1 MARVHLHRDDCPA
14 TLKLVA
20 AICVRP
26 APPDGFEATE
36 YGAWVDWDAIAG
48 SYLSTTEKAAL
59 KVAEGLAVAERA
71 GGFGRYAGNV
81 ENALVGVLVDT
92 RGVR

>member
-14 TLKLVA
+14 ALGLVA
-20 AICVRP
+20 AVCNRP
-26 APPDGFEATE
+26 QPPDGFELTE
-36 YGAWVDWDAIAG
+36 YGAWVDWDALA
-48 SYLSTTEKAAL
+48 SSFLSTTEKAAL
-59 KVAEGLAVAERA
+59 RVAEGLATAERA

-81 ENALVGVLVDT
+81 ENAVVGVLVDT